1 MKLIFGCVI
10 LWNIVVFLMY
20 GIDKFCAVH
29 DQYRISEKTLLSC
42 AFLGGGFGALFG
54 MTVFRHKTKKTLF
67 RLLVPVFCVL
77 NAAFFSLFTNKLV

>member
-1 MKLIFGCVI
+1 MKLIFGCII
-10 LWNIVVFLMY
+10 LWNIIVFAMY

-42 AFLGGGFGALFG
+42 ALFGGGFGALFG
-54 MTVFRHKTKKTLF
+54 MSVFRHKTKKTLF

-77 NAAFFSLFTNKLV
+77 NAAFFSLITNKLV